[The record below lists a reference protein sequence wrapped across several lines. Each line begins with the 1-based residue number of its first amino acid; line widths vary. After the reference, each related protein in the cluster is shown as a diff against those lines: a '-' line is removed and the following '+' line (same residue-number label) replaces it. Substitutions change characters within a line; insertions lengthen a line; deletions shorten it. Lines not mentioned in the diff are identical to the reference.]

1 MDDYLEHYGVL
12 GMKWGVRNADTLR
25 KYASSGAR
33 KPSARKIKREERL
46 AAKRQRKA
54 EDAAVKQIKR
64 ERRRRVKNRVITPE
78 GQIQEDIRRMRLE
91 TVYRETYLE
100 NEYAGYQM
108 TKSAL
113 NIGVNTI
120 TKGVAAQ
127 ATKGLSDEVKAE
139 IGASRKVSGGK
150 HVKHSDDSDYLA
162 HYGVLG
168 MKWGVR
174 RYQNYDG
181 TLKKAGRERVKQ
193 GRERVKQASFSGR
206 GGVRAYKKE
215 RKAASKAAIKAHRE
229 AYRKNVDPLYD
240 EWNKRQPKLD
250 RLKSDRDSEREIAKG
265 RYEESVAKAEAESYT
280 LGGSE
285 AKKATALTRKNA
297 TEKSIS
303 DRYDAKI
310 KSLEAKQDKLDSKIL
325 AERVKRSE
333 NIKSE
338 RQSYKQDVKD
348 YKAADKVYRKAVK
361 NNQAAPE
368 YGKVDQ
374 QMQKEILSDKKA
386 KAFVE
391 AYTSNKSFYLDDMN
405 AYNATVE
412 RVTKK
417 YRDKSVTALIKDAG
431 VSDSAGSRRYFEE
444 VVDWHDGR
452 K

>member
-113 NIGVNTI
+113 NIGVNTL
-120 TKGVAAQ
+120 TKGVATQ
-127 ATKGLSDEVKAE
+127 ATKGLSNEVKAE

-181 TLKKAGRERVKQ
+181 TLKKAGRDRIKSSSNINVSGGSYRGSVK
-193 GRERVKQASFSGR
+193 
-206 GGVRAYKKE
+206 AYKKQRKTQRDEAIDRHLTKYDKQTDKFFEERQKANLQARSASSSAEKLAGRANQKVADEKFNKATKKYYENFRNE
-215 RKAASKAAIKAHRE
+215 RKSYKEDVKTFKKDYKNAHKAHLDWENKARRGEIDQSKAKTNKLYSKMRSEVLSNKDVANVM
-229 AYRKNVDPLYD
+229 RKVELNRSVSVSEVQAANDATRKIVD
-240 EWNKRQPKLD
+240 
-250 RLKSDRDSEREIAKG
+250 
-265 RYEESVAKAEAESYT
+265 RYEE
-280 LGGSE
+280 
-285 AKKATALTRKNA
+285 
-297 TEKSIS
+297 
-303 DRYDAKI
+303 
-310 KSLEAKQDKLDSKIL
+310 
-325 AERVKRSE
+325 RSF
-333 NIKSE
+333 
-338 RQSYKQDVKD
+338 
-348 YKAADKVYRKAVK
+348 KAAMEDLGLQDTSGTRAYLNDKY
-361 NNQAAPE
+361 
-368 YGKVDQ
+368 
-374 QMQKEILSDKKA
+374 
-386 KAFVE
+386 AF
-391 AYTSNKSFYLDDMN
+391 
-405 AYNATVE
+405 
-412 RVTKK
+412 R
-417 YRDKSVTALIKDAG
+417 
-431 VSDSAGSRRYFEE
+431 
-444 VVDWHDGR
+444 
-452 K
+452 